1 MHSRTKLVF
10 FLSLQPR
17 KNWSCYQV
25 KCHCGERLCL
35 RRFNTFVPSSNGSPS
50 SKCGNYFFFIYSH
63 CRHFWN
69 IYILYPYMQVLK
81 MAAEMDIPTDNFGS
95 LCKDPRIIQAVLEEI
110 QDTGRQLNLNKFE
123 IPRKIH
129 LCEEPWLVS

>member
-1 MHSRTKLVF
+1 
-10 FLSLQPR
+10 
-17 KNWSCYQV
+17 
-25 KCHCGERLCL
+25 
-35 RRFNTFVPSSNGSPS
+35 
-50 SKCGNYFFFIYSH
+50 
-63 CRHFWN
+63 
-69 IYILYPYMQVLK
+69 